1 MLFSSAKETLNKLLL
16 FTCTHLV
23 EFGFSTLLH
32 VQTKYRNRFNSLQ
45 KTILNMLFHKAA
57 KNSQSC

>member
-16 FTCTHLV
+16 FYLV
-23 EFGFSTLLH
+23 EFGFSTLLP